1 MLARSSAQ
9 PRAGIPLPAAKEGPS
24 AHDLMMDGEEINA
37 SDDSDLFRL
46 FFKNQAMRVNIFAV
60 FDDAFEFLVTDGKA
74 DEYPGL
80 CDRFKEKFAALDK
93 NVERIA
99 AKLPPMLSNMML
111 AVVKEEQARVELKLE
126 EQVLRQHLSTTALED
141 EERPS
146 LKKKTES
153 VTANLAARAAK
164 VEESLEE
171 LRAELAD
178 L

>member
-1 MLARSSAQ
+1 MLARSSAT
-9 PRAGIPLPAAKEGPS
+9 RAGVPLPAAKEGPS
-24 AHDLMMDGEEINA
+24 AHELMMDGGEINS
-37 SDDSDLFRL
+37 SDDADLFKL
-46 FFKNQAMRVNIFAV
+46 FFKNQTMRVSIFGV

-80 CDRFKEKFAALDK
+80 CDRFKEKFGALDK

-111 AVVKEEQARVELKLE
+111 AVVKEEQARLELKLE
-126 EQVLRQHLSTTALED
+126 EQVLRQHLSTTELED
-141 EERPS
+141 EERPA

-153 VTANLAARAAK
+153 VTANLAALGAK
-164 VEESLEE
+164 VEEILEE